1 MTKFLLQIGDNEVE
15 LEGKTRDDAIK
26 RVGLNPEH
34 WQENKGENME
44 KKATGTKEQQTIIS
58 ATGLNPPKKRLGRPS
73 KENLIVIRNRRKPN
87 ITTEDI
93 GRWFTD
99 GTDVWKLDVFIP
111 EPQVSMS
118 KVASLDGD
126 PQTHEIKKGSP
137 LDFKDFRQLI
147 PEPEPRKR
155 VKKQG

>member
-1 MTKFLLQIGDNEVE
+1 MTKFKLHIGDNEVE
-15 LEGKTRDDAIK
+15 LEGETRDEAIK

-34 WQENKGENME
+34 WQKNRGENME
-44 KKATGTKEQQTIIS
+44 IKKATDVNGQQS
-58 ATGLNPPKKRLGRPS
+58 TGVNTPKKRPSRKTKVEVRPA
-73 KENLIVIRNRRKPN
+73 NHRRKPN

-118 KVASLDGD
+118 KVASVEGD
-126 PQTHEIKKGSP
+126 PQAHEIKKGSP
-137 LDFKDFRQLI
+137 SDFKDFRRLI

-155 VKKQG
+155 VKK